1 MRTERLLLQIGRVS
15 RDGEDTESVGVAQT
29 ALPALD
35 SNDYSAGL
43 DDVELECRSETEAD
57 TVIDLGIKK
66 PWVSFDRSITTG
78 REGRNIRLFAIGELR
93 CPLARGTRRGR
104 HRGGGGSGGRSARCG

>member
-66 PWVSFDRSITTG
+66 PWVSFDR
-78 REGRNIRLFAIGELR
+78 
-93 CPLARGTRRGR
+93 
-104 HRGGGGSGGRSARCG
+104 

>member
-78 REGRNIRLFAIGELR
+78 REGEEHTSV
-93 CPLARGTRRGR
+93 C
-104 HRGGGGSGGRSARCG
+104 HW

>member
-1 MRTERLLLQIGRVS
+1 MCTERLLLQIVRVS

-43 DDVELECRSETEAD
+43 DDVELECGD
-57 TVIDLGIKK
+57 WLDCVIEK
-66 PWVSFDRSITTG
+66 PP
-78 REGRNIRLFAIGELR
+78 
-93 CPLARGTRRGR
+93 CRGT
-104 HRGGGGSGGRSARCG
+104 